1 MWHCNVRA
9 SSLAC
14 ASASIVAQN
23 ASNRKI
29 SARARGHAAL
39 EGSIYRA
46 ENKSTDA
53 PRFSGL
59 LLMTQPLSDQD
70 AADTALPPFNNTA
83 EKATLTGT
91 LLHLWPYIWPGDRA
105 DLKMRVVWSMV
116 LLLIAKLATLS
127 VPFTFKWAI
136 DALTGADSAPIQ
148 SSNWPLWLI
157 ASPLIMTF
165 SYGAVRVLMAVLT
178 QWRDGLFARVAMHA
192 VRKLAYR
199 TFVHMHELSLR
210 FHLERKTGGLTRV
223 LERGRT
229 GIEVI
234 VRMVILQLVPTVVEV
249 TLLMAVL
256 LWQFDWRYVLAT
268 MITVVIYMYYTW
280 LATEWRIEI
289 RRRMNDSDNEAN
301 TKAIDSLLNY
311 ETVKY
316 FSAEEREAERYDRS
330 VERFERASVKTYT
343 SLAVLN
349 AGQALIFT
357 AGLTATMLMCAAGVR
372 SGNNTVG
379 DFVMVNAMMI
389 QLYQPLNF
397 MGMVYHETK
406 QAIIDIEKMFAVLS
420 RNPEVKDIPG
430 AKPLVVSRGNVRF
443 DDVKFSYDPDRQILK
458 GLSFEVPAGKTV
470 AIVGPSGAGKS
481 TISRLLFR
489 LYDISGGSITIDG
502 QDIRSVTQASLRA
515 SIGMVPQDTVLF
527 NDTIRYNIRYGR
539 WDATDAEVE
548 QAAQMAQIDGFIR
561 MSPKGYETEVGERG
575 LKLSG
580 GEKQRV
586 AIARTILKGPPILVL
601 DEATS
606 ALDSHT
612 EQEIQDAL
620 EKVSRNRT
628 SLVIAHRL
636 STIVRADEI
645 IVLDQGRIA
654 ERGTHSQLLAAGGLC
669 ASMWNRQREA
679 QEARERLALI
689 ADENE
694 APNRTPPPVEDT
706 QVEEPLAAPAAAAE

>member
-1 MWHCNVRA
+1 MAHTDSSPGAELPA
-9 SSLAC
+9 SDK
-14 ASASIVAQN
+14 SIEQ
-23 ASNRKI
+23 
-29 SARARGHAAL
+29 
-39 EGSIYRA
+39 
-46 ENKSTDA
+46 
-53 PRFSGL
+53 
-59 LLMTQPLSDQD
+59 
-70 AADTALPPFNNTA
+70 
-83 EKATLTGT
+83 ATLIGT
-91 LLHLWPYIWPGDRA
+91 LVHLWPYIWPSDRA

-116 LLLIAKLATLS
+116 LLLIAKLTTLA

-136 DALTGADSAPIQ
+136 DALTGADSAPVQ
-148 SSNWPLWLI
+148 SSNWKMWLI
-157 ASPLIMTF
+157 ASPVIMTV
-165 SYGAVRVLMAVLT
+165 SYGGMRILMAVLT
-178 QWRDGLFARVAMHA
+178 QWRDGIFARVAMHA
-192 VRKLAYR
+192 VRKLAYL

-223 LERGRT
+223 LERGRL

-234 VRMVILQLVPTVVEV
+234 VRMVILQLAPTIVEV
-249 TLLMAVL
+249 SLLMGVL
-256 LWQFDWRYVLAT
+256 LWQFDWRYVLVT
-268 MITVVIYMYYTW
+268 MITVVVFMYYTYI
-280 LATEWRIEI
+280 ATEWRIEI
-289 RRRMNDSDNEAN
+289 RRKMNDSDTEAN
-301 TKAIDSLLNY
+301 TKAINSLLNY

-316 FSAEEREAERYDRS
+316 FGSEEREATRYDQSMERY
-330 VERFERASVKTYT
+330 ERASVKTYT

-349 AGQALIFT
+349 TGQAVIFT
-357 AGLTATMLMCAAGVR
+357 AGLTATMLMCAIGVR
-372 SGNNTVG
+372 SGKNTVG
-379 DFVMVNAMMI
+379 DFVMINAMMI

-397 MGMVYHETK
+397 MGMVYREIK
-406 QAIIDIEKMFAVLS
+406 QAIIDIEKMFGVLG
-420 RNPEVKDIPG
+420 RHPEVKDIPG
-430 AKPLVVSRGNVRF
+430 ARPLIVTSGAVRF
-443 DDVKFSYDPDRQILK
+443 DDVRFSYDPDRPILK

-489 LYDISGGSITIDG
+489 LYDVSGGKILIDG
-502 QDIRSVTQASLRA
+502 QDIRNVTQASLRA

-548 QAAQMAQIDGFIR
+548 QAAQLAQIDAFIR
-561 MSPKGYETEVGERG
+561 MSPKGYETQVGERG

-586 AIARTILKGPPILVL
+586 AIARTVLKAPPILLL

-620 EKVSRNRT
+620 ERVSRNRT

-636 STIVRADEI
+636 STIVGADEI

-654 ERGTHSQLLAAGGLC
+654 ERGTHTRLLASGGLY

-679 QEARERLALI
+679 QEAREKLARI

-694 APNRTPPPVEDT
+694 APNRAPPPLDDA
-706 QVEEPLAAPAAAAE
+706 LATPAAAE